1 MQIREILLSDQK
13 SPEEGAQEPETFF
26 DAEED
31 FQEAT
36 PQAQLPA
43 SSTNGLTITSL
54 GVVAMP
60 ILTATMLCLP
70 VEQHRPAAM
79 LISPTRFPFQS

>member
-1 MQIREILLSDQK
+1 MQIREILQSDQK
-13 SPEEGAQEPETFF
+13 SPEDGAQEPETFF

-43 SSTNGLTITSL
+43 SSTKGLTITSL
-54 GVVAMP
+54 GVVPMP
-60 ILTATMLCLP
+60 ILIASMLCLP
-70 VEQHRPAAM
+70 AEQHRPAAM
-79 LISPTRFPFQS
+79 LINPSRFPF